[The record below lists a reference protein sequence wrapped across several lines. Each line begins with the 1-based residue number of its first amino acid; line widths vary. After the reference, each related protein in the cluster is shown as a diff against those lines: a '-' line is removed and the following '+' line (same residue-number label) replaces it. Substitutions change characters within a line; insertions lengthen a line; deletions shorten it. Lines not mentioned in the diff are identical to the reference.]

1 MIVSNCKNPSK
12 IQLSPAAGV
21 MVVMTK
27 DEGDIGLRPL
37 IHGPKDHAA
46 TGLYQLSSPFLFEDH
61 HQI

>member
-21 MVVMTK
+21 MVVMAK
-27 DEGDIGLRPL
+27 DEGDIGLRPSM
-37 IHGPKDHAA
+37 DHAA